1 MMASNTTLG
10 SSSQSVA
17 DYLVASIKPNF
28 EVIRERF
35 KGMTLHKRVYR
46 LFPSEQNTTDLV
58 SFIRQR
64 DIALIHEV
72 KSLPEWFDE
81 RSYVEKSVN
90 QISAFV
96 EGDRDLSR
104 AMKRIVGKAGE
115 LDQESAIGY
124 SEAFEILSK
133 KMHAT
138 YEQIES
144 ENAFLF
150 LKSKMPSEYFDLVN
164 RAEVLGLA
172 RLDVIARRSKSL
184 ESQLHMASPRGFAHW
199 SRIADNY
206 KSEMSPLMAAGRLV
220 SESVS
225 RLDFY
230 VDVNNAA
237 NIGELFLVKPLS
249 DANLDK
255 QEFGRYLGELDS
267 ALTTLQTEL
276 VWQPNWIQEPFEL
289 SNTTM
294 DLQRSLANIVIA

>member
-1 MMASNTTLG
+1 
-10 SSSQSVA
+10 
-17 DYLVASIKPNF
+17 
-28 EVIRERF
+28 
-35 KGMTLHKRVYR
+35 
-46 LFPSEQNTTDLV
+46 
-58 SFIRQR
+58 
-64 DIALIHEV
+64 
-72 KSLPEWFDE
+72 
-81 RSYVEKSVN
+81 
-90 QISAFV
+90 
-96 EGDRDLSR
+96 
-104 AMKRIVGKAGE
+104 
-115 LDQESAIGY
+115 
-124 SEAFEILSK
+124 
-133 KMHAT
+133 MHAT

-150 LKSKMPSEYFDLVN
+150 LKSKIPSEYFDLVN